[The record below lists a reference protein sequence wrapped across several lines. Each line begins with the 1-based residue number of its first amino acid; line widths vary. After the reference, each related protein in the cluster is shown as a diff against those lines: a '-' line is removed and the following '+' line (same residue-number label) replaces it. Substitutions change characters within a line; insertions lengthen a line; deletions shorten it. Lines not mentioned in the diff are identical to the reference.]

1 MQSVGGQVTRYA
13 KQLGRF
19 VLDFVLPSQCLSC
32 GSFVESSG
40 ALCASC
46 WRELTFLSG
55 AHCQVCG
62 APFSYALS
70 ENLICGACM
79 ADPPEFDRARAP
91 LKYDEASRHLILA
104 FKHAD
109 RHEGLTVF
117 ARWMASAG
125 AEIVDQAEMIVPVPL
140 HWQRLVSR
148 RYNQAALLGHRL
160 GKFID
165 RPVQTSV
172 LERVKATPSQGGLG
186 RRNRFRNMR
195 GAFAVSRTGKQNVK
209 GTHVLLIDDVLTTGA
224 TARACAVALKRAG
237 AAKVDLL
244 TLARVVGPVDP
255 MAS

>member
-1 MQSVGGQVTRYA
+1 MQSVGGQVNRYA
-13 KQLGRF
+13 KQLGRY

-40 ALCASC
+40 ALCADC
-46 WRELTFLSG
+46 WRELTFLSSPQ
-55 AHCQVCG
+55 CQVCG
-62 APFSYALS
+62 APFSFALS
-70 ENLICGACM
+70 QGLVCGACM

-91 LKYDEASRHLILA
+91 LQYDEASRHLILA

-117 ARWMASAG
+117 ARWMAAASADL
-125 AEIVDQAEMIVPVPL
+125 VDQADLIVPVPL

-160 GKFID
+160 GKIID
-165 RPVQTSV
+165 RPVQPHF

-195 GAFAVSRTGKQNVK
+195 GAFAVSSKGKAHVK

-224 TARACAVALKRAG
+224 TARACAAALKRAG